1 MKSPDLL
8 WTRSRAT
15 AVPRRSVDGE
25 RISLLS
31 YNSWAP
37 SPAPLNYN
45 VFRAPLVAFSGNA
58 NITLEVYAHL
68 FARVA
73 PRIPHAPRS
82 TPASHAAIAG
92 GND

>member
-1 MKSPDLL
+1 MKIP
-8 WTRSRAT
+8 RSTLDKVSGDCR
-15 AVPRRSVDGE
+15 PPEERGQRVDKPPF
-25 RISLLS
+25 LD
-31 YNSWAP
+31 SWAP